1 MKRDARYAACL
12 LIAASFLIFFA
23 FNRSAYLSN
32 LLDQDNRSRQTPA
45 PDRAAVMSAS
55 TFPGYPVD
63 LNSAGVEDLMTLPG
77 VGEKTAMRIIA
88 ERERLGGFSSVE
100 DLLKIKHF
108 GEAGLKRLDNL
119 VTVKRPLENE

>member
-12 LIAASFLIFFA
+12 LIAASFLLFFA
-23 FNRSAYLSN
+23 LNRSAFLSN
-32 LLDQDNRSRQTPA
+32 LLDPDNRSQIPA

-63 LNSAGVEDLMTLPG
+63 LNSAAVEDLMTLPG
-77 VGEKTAMRIIA
+77 VGEKTARRIIA
-88 ERERLGGFSSVE
+88 ERELRGGFSSVE

-108 GEAGLKRLDNL
+108 GEAGLKRLNNL

>member
-12 LIAASFLIFFA
+12 LIAASFLLFFA
-23 FNRSAYLSN
+23 LNRSAFLSN
-32 LLDQDNRSRQTPA
+32 LLDPDKRSQIPA
-45 PDRAAVMSAS
+45 PDRAAVMSVS

-63 LNSAGVEDLMTLPG
+63 LNSAAVEDLMTLPG
-77 VGEKTAMRIIA
+77 VGEKTARRIIA
-88 ERERLGGFSSVE
+88 ERELRGGFSSVE

-108 GEAGLKRLDNL
+108 GEAGLKRLNNL

>member
-12 LIAASFLIFFA
+12 LIAASFLLFFA
-23 FNRSAYLSN
+23 LNRSAFLGN
-32 LLDQDNRSRQTPA
+32 LLDPDNRSQIPA

-63 LNSAGVEDLMTLPG
+63 LNSAAVEDLMTLPG
-77 VGEKTAMRIIA
+77 VGEKTARRIIA
-88 ERERLGGFSSVE
+88 ERELRGGFSSVE

-108 GEAGLKRLDNL
+108 GEAGLKRLNNL